1 MQIDSVNKRLVL
13 QLGYAG
19 LLPFLLMMLGVWS
32 ADPGWIS
39 DFVKGQL
46 AYEMVIL
53 SFLGGVHWGVA
64 LLSST
69 LPESSVR
76 KALMWGVT
84 PSLIAWC
91 ATLFSGFG
99 FAVMMAGFIAALQVD
114 KQLYPAYGLP
124 DWMLPLRK
132 QLTTVVVV
140 SLLLTVIGANL
151 RG

>member
-1 MQIDSVNKRLVL
+1 MQPESLNKRLVL

-19 LLPFLLMMLGVWS
+19 LIPFFLMTLGVWT
-32 ADPGWIS
+32 ADAKWIG

-46 AYEMVIL
+46 AYAMVIL

-64 LLSST
+64 LLSNT
-69 LPESSVR
+69 LPEEISR
-76 KALMWGVT
+76 RALTWGVT

-114 KQLYPAYGLP
+114 KQLYPAYGMP
-124 DWMLPLRK
+124 DWMVPMRK
-132 QLTTVVVV
+132 RLTTVVVLM
-140 SLLLTVIGANL
+140 LLLTVIGANF